1 MNSRWIVVNQQTTEY
16 VETEAVRSDV
26 RASTVYANRHMNK
39 LQKLEC
45 PINCVY
51 NVCGGPWLEPASTGA
66 NAP

>member
-1 MNSRWIVVNQQTTEY
+1 MNNGWIVD
-16 VETEAVRSDV
+16 VEPSTNYIEKEAVRSDA

-45 PINCVY
+45 SVNCVY
-51 NVCGGPWLEPASTGA
+51 NVCGHPWPEPASTGA